1 MKKVLTILTTL
12 ACTANL
18 SAQTPLAG
26 ATQEAPIEI
35 KAGECYLLPQDFSNA
50 YFTFQSETDGLL
62 YLSLSKPLKIFG
74 RNGPLPL
81 YEKECVQGIEAG
93 EVYTFYN
100 TTTWGDS
107 ITMTVSFVEGKT
119 YLPIALT
126 STSLAEGSIY
136 RTSLQDGDI
145 TFAFNVA
152 INSTIVKAEVELS
165 DGERIGVNNYRTSE
179 DYNTQGTNYV
189 LQLAQ
194 TYEALVE
201 NGKLKEG
208 DTFCVVLSNIASTT
222 HADNVYEGEIRLG
235 LKSSGKTVTL
245 ESVSNQEKLQSY
257 YMPGDEAGL
266 ITLTFTAP
274 VTCTAESAILAYG
287 DREAGTW
294 AEVKVPYTIEG
305 NTIIWNVQGI
315 HLTNVP
321 ADDEGNRYVS
331 ISLKG
336 ICDKEGFPIES
347 NAIGTTG
354 TILFSYLIE
363 TMDINIY
370 PDFLPAAGSNI
381 DEVKEVEIW
390 ISAGKYITFDG
401 AQVTYLKEGQS
412 VTETIPLAQLRQ
424 EDDPYAETDLL
435 VYVPVED
442 ILFDAGEVTIELT
455 NLLAANGTTPEI
467 KVTYQ
472 AEKGHANH
480 MVPLTS
486 EGAQAVKA
494 WHTDGTPISADRPLK
509 RGIRLQQMQD
519 GQIRKVIINNK

>member
-74 RNGPLPL
+74 GNGPLPL

-152 INSTIVKAEVELS
+152 INPTIVKAEVELS

-245 ESVSNQEKLQSY
+245 ESVSNQEKLRQDSSPSPSPPPSPAQPRVPSWP
-257 YMPGDEAGL
+257 MA
-266 ITLTFTAP
+266 TA
-274 VTCTAESAILAYG
+274 
-287 DREAGTW
+287 
-294 AEVKVPYTIEG
+294 K
-305 NTIIWNVQGI
+305 
-315 HLTNVP
+315 P
-321 ADDEGNRYVS
+321 AHGP
-331 ISLKG
+331 K
-336 ICDKEGFPIES
+336 
-347 NAIGTTG
+347 
-354 TILFSYLIE
+354 
-363 TMDINIY
+363 
-370 PDFLPAAGSNI
+370 
-381 DEVKEVEIW
+381 
-390 ISAGKYITFDG
+390 
-401 AQVTYLKEGQS
+401 
-412 VTETIPLAQLRQ
+412 
-424 EDDPYAETDLL
+424 
-435 VYVPVED
+435 
-442 ILFDAGEVTIELT
+442 
-455 NLLAANGTTPEI
+455 
-467 KVTYQ
+467 
-472 AEKGHANH
+472 
-480 MVPLTS
+480 
-486 EGAQAVKA
+486 
-494 WHTDGTPISADRPLK
+494 
-509 RGIRLQQMQD
+509 
-519 GQIRKVIINNK
+519 

>member
-12 ACTANL
+12 ACSANL

-50 YFTFQSETDGLL
+50 YFTFHSETDGLL

-74 RNGPLPL
+74 ENGPLPL

-136 RTSLQDGDI
+136 RSSLQDGDI

-152 INSTIVKAEVELS
+152 INPTIVKAEVELS

-266 ITLTFTAP
+266 ITLTFTGP
-274 VTCTAESAILAYG
+274 VTCSAQSAILAYG

-294 AEVKVPYTIEG
+294 AEVKVPYTVEG
-305 NTIIWNVQGI
+305 NTITWNVQGI

-331 ISLKG
+331 ISLKN
-336 ICDKEGFPIES
+336 ICDKDGFPIKS
-347 NAIGTTG
+347 NAIGSTG

-370 PDFLPAAGSNI
+370 PDFLPAIGSNI
-381 DEVKEVEIW
+381 DDTKEVEIW
-390 ISAGKYITFDG
+390 ISAGKYVTFSG
-401 AQVTYLKEGQS
+401 AKVSYQQNGATIEKV
-412 VTETIPLAQLRQ
+412 IPLEELRQ
-424 EDDPYAETDLL
+424 EDDPYVTTDLL
-435 VYVPVED
+435 VYVPVADYPFE
-442 ILFDAGEVTIELT
+442 AGEVTVELT
-455 NLLAANGTTPEI
+455 DVLAANGTSPEI
-467 KVTYQ
+467 KASYQSTGSRVDHINTPTTPDTEVT
-472 AEKGHANH
+472 N
-480 MVPLTS
+480 L
-486 EGAQAVKA
+486 
-494 WHTDGTPISADRPLK
+494 WNIDGTPVSPTQPLK
-509 RGIRLQQMQD
+509 RGIYLQKSAD
-519 GQIRKVIINNK
+519 GKTQKLIR

>member
-74 RNGPLPL
+74 GNGPLPL

-136 RTSLQDGDI
+136 RSSLQDGDI

-152 INSTIVKAEVELS
+152 INPTIVKAEVELS

-266 ITLTFTAP
+266 ITLTFTGP
-274 VTCTAESAILAYG
+274 VTCSAQSAILAYG

-294 AEVKVPYTIEG
+294 AEVKVPYTVEG
-305 NTIIWNVQGI
+305 NTITWNVQGI

-331 ISLKG
+331 ISLKN
-336 ICDKEGFPIES
+336 ICDKDGFPIKS
-347 NAIGTTG
+347 NAIGSTG

-370 PDFLPAAGSNI
+370 PDFLPAIGSNI
-381 DEVKEVEIW
+381 DDTKEVEIW
-390 ISAGKYITFDG
+390 ISAGKYVTFSG
-401 AQVTYLKEGQS
+401 AKVSYQQNG
-412 VTETIPLAQLRQ
+412 ETIEKVIPLEELRQ
-424 EDDPYAETDLL
+424 EDDPYVATDLL
-435 VYVPVED
+435 VYVPVADYPFE
-442 ILFDAGEVTIELT
+442 AGEVTVELT
-455 NLLAANGTTPEI
+455 DVSAANGTSPEI
-467 KVTYQ
+467 KASYQSTGSRVDHINTPTTPDTEVT
-472 AEKGHANH
+472 N
-480 MVPLTS
+480 L
-486 EGAQAVKA
+486 
-494 WHTDGTPISADRPLK
+494 WNIDGTPVSPTQPLK
-509 RGIRLQQMQD
+509 RGIYLQKSAD
-519 GQIRKVIINNK
+519 GKTQKLIR